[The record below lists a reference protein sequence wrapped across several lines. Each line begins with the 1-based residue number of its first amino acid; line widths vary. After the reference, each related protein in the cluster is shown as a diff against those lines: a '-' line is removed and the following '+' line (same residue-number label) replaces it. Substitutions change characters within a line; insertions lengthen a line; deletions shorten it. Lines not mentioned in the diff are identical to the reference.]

1 MDEMIQMRVHGDAG
15 QPTLIYLPGMHGD
28 WTLVSSFRAAIR
40 SRARFV
46 ELTYPRTTGWSLD
59 QYAAA
64 VKEALHAQNIS
75 HGWLLAESFSSFYPP
90 RVNRERIRGG
100 KETRRS
106 VRVEART

>member
-1 MDEMIQMRVHGDAG
+1 MTDELQIRVHGDALL
-15 QPTLIYLPGMHGD
+15 PTLVYLPGMHGD

-40 SRARFV
+40 GRARFV

-75 HGWLLAESFSSFYPP
+75 HGWLLAESFSSQ
-90 RVNRERIRGG
+90 VAWVILSG
-100 KETRRS
+100 KEPS
-106 VRVEART
+106 GFQA